1 MEIASAKLKVCSD
14 WMIREGDTET
24 DVRIKRGLTPVA
36 FVGVV
41 LLSLGAL
48 RAALADHEWS
58 AGWNGFGFV
67 IWTLYFCAGRAG
79 MDMGT
84 VLDVALPASV
94 VFILALDLLQAATL
108 QSQRWSVVV
117 ICLDVGLVFNR
128 DRVPLFAIPLTVIYL
143 LVIAIEAQFRLG
155 IYELPGEEPK
165 LCSCAEP
172 PCSLGAEESLLAFA
186 WLAFVLVIDFYL
198 TRRFAHDLRHQLQRV
213 KSSVEVA
220 AEITRALTRYDV
232 DSAAAAITRGDDL
245 PEGLAASFLTLV
257 SNLRSYKAYLP
268 HSCLVPEAE
277 IDSSNGDVSIPVLQ
291 PRLSTV
297 RYSTD
302 STKESTNSIDDAP
315 LDSSRS
321 SMTSPCFL
329 EATLRAPTRKVRVSL
344 AAGNMIGY
352 LSSSRDLSAQS
363 NIEWI
368 AADVEMWCSAVVEAK
383 GLVDLIGGDRRYAS
397 FNARQTCGAHAS
409 AAVGVLSARG
419 DEAQPSQWSGCV
431 VTGQAVCG
439 DFGSASVLRFMVL
452 GAVSAS
458 LHPLERIAAK
468 WRTKVLVDDEAYCSS
483 CYNWDGELLG
493 ALIIPKRGTRPVR
506 AFRMTS
512 RREMTT
518 SAEGPV
524 EWMYEIANLGKGMY
538 EQANQ
543 EKEVLIKA
551 KLNSMNVEE
560 VAEAAAVEPLLVWR
574 VKEVGMTPC

>member
-268 HSCLVPEAE
+268 HSCLVSEENESEVGAE
-277 IDSSNGDVSIPVLQ
+277 GEGGADEVTVALVPRRSSGDS
-291 PRLSTV
+291 LSSH
-297 RYSTD
+297 STR
-302 STKESTNSIDDAP
+302 
-315 LDSSRS
+315 SSRHS
-321 SMTSPCFL
+321 EQGAAGMQGQIR
-329 EATLRAPTRKVRVSL
+329 RAVKRARVSL
-344 AAGNMIGY
+344 AAGNMTGY
-352 LSSSRDLSAQS
+352 LSSTPELAGELNAS
-363 NIEWI
+363 WI
-368 AADVEMWCSAVVEAK
+368 TEDVERWCSAVVGAK
-383 GLVDLIGGDRRYAS
+383 GVVDLMGGDRRYAS
-397 FNARQTCGAHAS
+397 FNARQACGGHAS
-409 AAVGVLSARG
+409 AAVGVLSSRG
-419 DEAQPSQWSGCV
+419 DGEWSGCV

-439 DFGSASVLRFMVL
+439 DFGSAS
-452 GAVSAS
+452 
-458 LHPLERIAAK
+458 
-468 WRTKVLVDDEAYCSS
+468 
-483 CYNWDGELLG
+483 
-493 ALIIPKRGTRPVR
+493 
-506 AFRMTS
+506 
-512 RREMTT
+512 
-518 SAEGPV
+518 
-524 EWMYEIANLGKGMY
+524 
-538 EQANQ
+538 
-543 EKEVLIKA
+543 
-551 KLNSMNVEE
+551 
-560 VAEAAAVEPLLVWR
+560 
-574 VKEVGMTPC
+574 